1 MKANLRIRQALSMCL
16 TATVLVTYSMVALAA
31 GPKASGEILIS
42 GNSIDG
48 NTPSA
53 LVNGETVKTGRTI
66 FSSSTISTPE
76 GVTAVLKLGKA
87 GVLELGP
94 NSSVAIEFDD
104 QTIKGSISSGT
115 VKVIAARD
123 QVNMNDAAGLMMNL
137 LPGETATATGKAQ
150 DDDDDN
156 GGAAWWLWAIVFG
169 GAAAGIIYAA
179 TRDSNSTRLGG
190 NGTVI
195 SPTF

>member
-1 MKANLRIRQALSMCL
+1 
-16 TATVLVTYSMVALAA
+16 
-31 GPKASGEILIS
+31 
-42 GNSIDG
+42 
-48 NTPSA
+48 
-53 LVNGETVKTGRTI
+53 
-66 FSSSTISTPE
+66 
-76 GVTAVLKLGKA
+76 
-87 GVLELGP
+87 
-94 NSSVAIEFDD
+94 
-104 QTIKGSISSGT
+104 
-115 VKVIAARD
+115 
-123 QVNMNDAAGLMMNL
+123 MMNL

>member
-42 GNSIDG
+42 GSSIDG

-123 QVNMNDAAGLMMNL
+123 QVNINDAAGSMMNL
-137 LPGETATATGKAQ
+137 LPGETATAAGKAQ
-150 DDDDDN
+150 VDDDN
-156 GGAAWWLWAIVFG
+156 GGAAWWLWALVFG
-169 GAAAGIIYAA
+169 GAAVGIIYAA